1 MSSETQVDD
10 NSQKRHVQFRINSD
24 GSHLTS
30 QSAHIMSKSHLYS
43 VHKQARRNI
52 NSAPGIRS
60 SSSSKNLRSTK
71 SAPLLRAVSP
81 SINPANAQ
89 LKLPIKSTRSL
100 SRTSSSKN
108 PLQDFRLHPER
119 YLSASNCYLPL
130 LRRHAME
137 SETKEKND
145 SIKKQQT
152 YSSPS
157 ISRLSIGSDLTFD
170 DAKSFL
176 SEDNDSGFVRFIFIC
191 LSLVFSIENIH
202 SIYKHLLRL
211 DEIVDITK
219 DVSQLE
225 LI

>member
-30 QSAHIMSKSHLYS
+30 QSAHIMSKSHLHS
-43 VHKQARRNI
+43 VHKQTRRNI

-60 SSSSKNLRSTK
+60 SSSLKNLRSTN

-81 SINPANAQ
+81 SINSANAQ
-89 LKLPIKSTRSL
+89 LKLSFKST
-100 SRTSSSKN
+100 RTSSSKN
-108 PLQDFRLHPER
+108 SLQDFRLHPER
-119 YLSASNCYLPL
+119 YLSSSNCYLPL
-130 LRRHAME
+130 LRRQAME

-145 SIKKQQT
+145 LIKKQQT
-152 YSSPS
+152 YLSPP

-176 SEDNDSGFVRFIFIC
+176 SEDNESGFVRLIFIC
-191 LSLVFSIENIH
+191 LTLVFFSIENIH
-202 SIYKHLLRL
+202 PIYKHLIQL
-211 DEIVDITK
+211 DEIVEITK